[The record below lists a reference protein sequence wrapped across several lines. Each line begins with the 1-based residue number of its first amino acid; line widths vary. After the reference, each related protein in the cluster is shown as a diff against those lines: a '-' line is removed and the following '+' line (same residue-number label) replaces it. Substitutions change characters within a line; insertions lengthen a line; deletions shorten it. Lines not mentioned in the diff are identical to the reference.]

1 MKKICAIVLKNH
13 SLNDL
18 CICVQTRKR
27 GDDAADKY
35 LQNSIKENI
44 RNIRGKV
51 SRRTFDDDDTTILPD
66 FKSDFLTHRQ
76 NKNDL
81 HIYLADKIVKFR
93 KITI

>member
-1 MKKICAIVLKNH
+1 MCYSFKESFTKRFMYLCTNKKRC
-13 SLNDL
+13 
-18 CICVQTRKR
+18 
-27 GDDAADKY
+27 DDAADKY